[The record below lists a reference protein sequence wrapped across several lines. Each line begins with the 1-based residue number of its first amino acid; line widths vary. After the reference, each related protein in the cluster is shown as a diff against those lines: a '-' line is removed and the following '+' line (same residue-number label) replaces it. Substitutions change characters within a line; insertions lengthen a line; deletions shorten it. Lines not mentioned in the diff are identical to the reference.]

1 VIFLAETVE
10 FPHLNVFTRQP
21 GCRCSG
27 GFYGPHCEFVK
38 RDADPDRTAEH
49 DDTFPQES
57 IPEDSPNAT
66 LTDTNAASQQSGAS
80 IGSIIGI
87 TLLLLICSIVT
98 AVVVYRRMARR
109 RDRNIEQALRQSDER
124 SQFVIP
130 LPNTKTRRYR
140 DFLGNPDIPDM
151 DSPIRPTTSY
161 HDHVFSNVEIL

>member
-1 VIFLAETVE
+1 MMKSK
-10 FPHLNVFTRQP
+10 FPLILVCWKCTIPWPSCLTRQP
-21 GCRCSG
+21 GCLCSE

-38 RDADPDRTAEH
+38 RDADDA
-49 DDTFPQES
+49 FPQES
-57 IPEDSPNAT
+57 IPEDTPNPT
-66 LTDTNAASQQSGAS
+66 LTDANAANQQSGAS
-80 IGSIIGI
+80 TGGTIAI
-87 TLLLLICSIVT
+87 TLLLIVCSIAST
-98 AVVVYRRMARR
+98 ILVYRRMVRR
-109 RDRNIEQALRQSDER
+109 RDRNIEQALRQADER